1 MSRVRIIVNNSI
13 AHSKFNK
20 GIGIKLHLALLS
32 NLFKKQV
39 IYRIFLQDFFVS
51 LSYALVNRHAF
62 GEWHQYDLYLPSWCD
77 NWDFLDC
84 QK

>member
-1 MSRVRIIVNNSI
+1 MSRVRIIVKNSI

-32 NLFKKQV
+32 NLVKNKLF
-39 IYRIFLQDFFVS
+39 IGFLQDFFVS
-51 LSYALVNRHAF
+51 LSYVLVNRHAF
-62 GEWHQYDLYLPSWCD
+62 GEWRQYDLYLPSWCD